1 MMPAVAQ
8 GPTANALPF
17 DAIIIGAGAAG
28 SALAYRLSADPGIRV
43 LLLEAGPD
51 ERPALLSVPAR
62 WPEALSGH
70 YDYAYA
76 TVPQKAAEGR
86 VIGVPRGRVL
96 GGSTS
101 INAMIFSFPALKM
114 WRSGGRCGATPM
126 VSGHCAR
133 WSHIVVGRAIEA

>member
-1 MMPAVAQ
+1 MKRRDLMAAGGAAWATSMMPAVAQ
-8 GPTANALPF
+8 DPTANALPF

-70 YDYAYA
+70 YDYSDA

-101 INAMIFSFPALKM
+101 INAMIFSFP
-114 WRSGGRCGATPM
+114 
-126 VSGHCAR
+126 
-133 WSHIVVGRAIEA
+133 RAEDVAKWGPL